1 MWAEEAREAENGSTT
16 SWAKQWTGEAY
27 WAGGY
32 GWWGEGRVAGCLLH
46 QLLDGHPYCQAW
58 VRAGG
63 CLLAHGGV
71 GSPGMVSAKR
81 KGVGSVG
88 TTSFLP
94 PTVA

>member
-1 MWAEEAREAENGSTT
+1 MV
-16 SWAKQWTGEAY
+16 
-27 WAGGY
+27 
-32 GWWGEGRVAGCLLH
+32 GRGKSCCGCLIH

-63 CLLAHGGV
+63 CLLAHRTF
-71 GSPGMVSAKR
+71 GSPDIVSAKR

-88 TTSFLP
+88 WPDPVGTTSFLP